1 MRLTKKSEKT
11 QGQPLMLCC
20 VSCSQSPRI
29 DKSIPVMPRAVIL
42 SAAKDLLTGDILC
55 SLLLV
60 GFEEILHFVQNDNAY

>member
-20 VSCSQSPRI
+20 VRCSQSPRI
-29 DKSIPVMPRAVIL
+29 DKSISVMPRAVIL
-42 SAAKDLLTGDILC
+42 SAAKDLLAGYIQC

-60 GFEEILHFVQNDNAY
+60 GFEEILHFVQNDNVY

>member
-11 QGQPLMLCC
+11 QDQPLMLCC
-20 VSCSQSPRI
+20 VSCSHSPRI

-42 SAAKDLLTGDILC
+42 SAAKDLLTGDIQC

-60 GFEEILHFVQNDNAY
+60 GFKEILHFVQNDNVY

>member
-20 VSCSQSPRI
+20 VRCSQSPRI
-29 DKSIPVMPRAVIL
+29 DKSISVMPRAVIL
-42 SAAKDLLTGDILC
+42 SAAKDFLTGDIQC

-60 GFEEILHFVQNDNAY
+60 DFKEILHFVQNDNVY

>member
-11 QGQPLMLCC
+11 QGQPFILCS

-29 DKSIPVMPRAVIL
+29 DKSISVMPRAVIL
-42 SAAKDLLTGDILC
+42 SAAKDLLTGDIQC

-60 GFEEILHFVQNDNAY
+60 GFKEILHFVQNDNVY

>member
-11 QGQPLMLCC
+11 QGQPLILCC
-20 VSCSQSPRI
+20 VSYSQSPLI

-55 SLLLV
+55 SLLHV
-60 GFEEILHFVQNDNAY
+60 GFEEILHFVQNDNAD